1 MITAS
6 DLYLQYGDRILLN
19 RVNFTIG
26 ERDKLGLV
34 GRNGAGKSTLLKLIA
49 DYIRPDEGNIIRPPE
64 ATIGFLHQEME
75 LPTGRTVME
84 ETLTAFAEMQ
94 RMEARITEIN
104 DELATRTDYESDSYA
119 ALLEEFAGLNDRFAL
134 FGGIT
139 MEAEAER
146 VLKGLGFKNR
156 DFDRQTTEF
165 SGGWQMRIELAK
177 MLLQRPD
184 YLMLD
189 EPTNHLDLESV
200 IWFQDYLQHFPGAI
214 LTISHD
220 REFLNCLVNQI
231 LELRHRK
238 LNKYNGDFD
247 HYLIEREERHRKHV
261 QAYENQ
267 QKQIDQMRR
276 SADKFRASAR
286 RSSQAQNKLKQI
298 DRMEIIEAPE
308 SDEGTVNFRFPQ
320 PERVGQH
327 PIRLQNIHQAYGDH
341 VVYRGIDFECTRG
354 QRMVLVGPNGAG
366 KSTLLKIIGDEI
378 PFQQGERQ
386 LGHNVKCGY
395 YAQNRTDMLRPSRT
409 VLQEVMAMEHP
420 VSEQQ
425 ARTTLGSFLFRGDDV
440 FKPISVL
447 SGGEKSRLALVKQ
460 LLDPPNVLLMDE
472 PTTHLDIPSIEA
484 LIYALKQ
491 YEGTLIL
498 ISHDVYFIRS
508 IAENV
513 LHISGGELTFYPG
526 NYDYY
531 LEKTKSSAR
540 AGLTAGSKELSN
552 SRPEKTGSPVA
563 KKDKPRSGRKTK
575 EQKRQEAEERQARSR
590 KKKESTQGIESAEKR
605 IAELEARQEELV
617 KLMQNESHMADEDQA
632 AATQKEIG
640 EVARKLQTAYSDWDR
655 WTQIAESIE

>member
-1 MITAS
+1 MLTLTDIS
-6 DLYLQYGDRILLN
+6 KGYGGRDLFAGVSLQINRGDR
-19 RVNFTIG
+19 V
-26 ERDKLGLV
+26 GLV
-34 GRNGAGKSTLLKLIA
+34 GANGAGKSTLFSIIL
-49 DYIRPDEGNIIRPPE
+49 DHNSPDEGSVTRERNMSL
-64 ATIGFLHQEME
+64 GFLPQETAPKGDETVLETATE
-75 LPTGRTVME
+75 LTPEVAKFRKTIKQHDAGE
-84 ETLTAFAEMQ
+84 GDDDAAYHEALA
-94 RMEARITEIN
+94 RM
-104 DELATRTDYESDSYA
+104 DELGVYLAEPNAKTILRGLA
-119 ALLEEFAGLNDRFAL
+119 FREE
-134 FGGIT
+134 
-139 MEAEAER
+139 
-146 VLKGLGFKNR
+146 
-156 DFDRQTTEF
+156 DFDKPLKSL
-165 SGGWQMRIELAK
+165 SGGWCMRAHLAR
-177 MLLQRPD
+177 LLVMEPD
-184 YLMLD
+184 LLMLD

-220 REFLNCLVNQI
+220 REFLNSLVNQI
-231 LELRHRK
+231 FELRHRK

-267 QKQIDQMRR
+267 QKQIEQMRR

-286 RSSQAQNKLKQI
+286 RSSQTQNKLKQI
-298 DRMEIIEAPE
+298 DRMELIEAPE

-366 KSTLLKIIGDEI
+366 KSTLLKIIGDVI
-378 PFQQGERQ
+378 PFQDGERI

-409 VLQEVMAMEHP
+409 VLQEVMAMEKP
-420 VSEQQ
+420 VPEQQ

-531 LEKTKSSAR
+531 LEKTKSGAR
-540 AGLTAGSKELSN
+540 AGLTAGTKELTN
-552 SRPEKTGSPVA
+552 SRPEEATNS
-563 KKDKPRSGRKTK
+563 KDKSEKPRSGRKTK
-575 EQKRQEAEERQARSR
+575 EQKRKEAEERQARSR
-590 KKKESTQGIESAEKR
+590 KKKESTQGIENAEQR
-605 IAELEARQEELV
+605 IAELEARQAELV
-617 KLMQNESHMADEDQA
+617 QLLQDESHMADATQA
-632 AATQKEIG
+632 AATQKEIS

>member
-1 MITAS
+1 MLTLTEIS
-6 DLYLQYGDRILLN
+6 KGYGGRDLFADVSLQINRGDR
-19 RVNFTIG
+19 V
-26 ERDKLGLV
+26 GLV
-34 GRNGAGKSTLLKLIA
+34 GANGAGKSTLFSIIL
-49 DYIRPDEGNIIRPPE
+49 DHNSPDEGSVTRERNMSL
-64 ATIGFLHQEME
+64 GFLPQETAPKGDETVLETATE
-75 LPTGRTVME
+75 LTSEVQKHRKMIKAHDADESVDDDAYH
-84 ETLTAFAEMQ
+84 TALA
-94 RMEARITEIN
+94 RM
-104 DELATRTDYESDSYA
+104 DELGVYLAEPKAKTILRGLA
-119 ALLEEFAGLNDRFAL
+119 FREEDFHKP
-134 FGGIT
+134 
-139 MEAEAER
+139 
-146 VLKGLGFKNR
+146 LKSL
-156 DFDRQTTEF
+156 
-165 SGGWQMRIELAK
+165 SGGWCMRAHLAR
-177 MLLQRPD
+177 LLVMEPD
-184 YLMLD
+184 LLMLD

-200 IWFQDYLQHFPGAI
+200 IWFQDYLQNFPGAI

-220 REFLNCLVNQI
+220 REFLNCLVHQI
-231 LELRHRK
+231 FELRHRK

-247 HYLIEREERHRKHV
+247 HYLVEREERHRKHV

-267 QKQIDQMRR
+267 QKQIEQMRR

-298 DRMEIIEAPE
+298 DRMELIEAPE
-308 SDEGTVNFRFPQ
+308 SDEGTVSFRFPQ

-327 PIRLQNIHQAYGDH
+327 PVRLHGIHQSYGDH
-341 VVYRGIDFECTRG
+341 VVYRGIDFECTRA

-366 KSTLLKIIGDEI
+366 KSTLLKIIGDII
-378 PFQQGERQ
+378 PFQEGERQ
-386 LGHNVKCGY
+386 LGHNVKIGY

-409 VLQEVMAMEHP
+409 VLEEVMAMEKP
-420 VSEQQ
+420 VPEQL
-425 ARTTLGSFLFRGDDV
+425 ARTILGSFLFRGDDV

-531 LEKTKSSAR
+531 LEKTKSGAR
-540 AGLTAGSKELSN
+540 AGLTAGTRELTN
-552 SRPEKTGSPVA
+552 ARPEDAAATQA
-563 KKDKPRSGRKTK
+563 KVDKPRSGRKTK
-575 EQKRQEAEERQARSR
+575 EQKRKEAEERQARSR
-590 KKKESTQGIESAEKR
+590 KKKESTQGIASAEKR
-605 IAELEARQEELV
+605 IAELETRQEELV
-617 KLMQNESHMADEDQA
+617 QFLQDEAHMTDGAKA
-632 AATQKEIG
+632 AATQQEIG

-655 WTQIAESIE
+655 WSQIAESIG

>member
-1 MITAS
+1 MLTLTDISKGYGGRVLFAGVS
-6 DLYLQYGDRILLN
+6 VQINRGDR
-19 RVNFTIG
+19 V
-26 ERDKLGLV
+26 GLV
-34 GRNGAGKSTLLKLIA
+34 GANGAGKSTLFSIIL
-49 DYIRPDEGNIIRPPE
+49 DHNSPDEGTVTRERNMSL
-64 ATIGFLHQEME
+64 GFLPQETAPKGDETVLETATE
-75 LPTGRTVME
+75 LSPEVAKHRKIIKAHDAGDSVDDDAYH
-84 ETLTAFAEMQ
+84 TALA
-94 RMEARITEIN
+94 RM
-104 DELATRTDYESDSYA
+104 DELGVYLAESKA
-119 ALLEEFAGLNDRFAL
+119 KTILRGLAFREE
-134 FGGIT
+134 
-139 MEAEAER
+139 
-146 VLKGLGFKNR
+146 
-156 DFDRQTTEF
+156 DFDKPLKSL
-165 SGGWQMRIELAK
+165 SGGWCMRAHLAR
-177 MLLQRPD
+177 LLVMEPD
-184 YLMLD
+184 LLMLD

-200 IWFQDYLQHFPGAI
+200 IWFQNYLQSFPGAI

-231 LELRHRK
+231 FELRHRK
-238 LNKYNGDFD
+238 LHKYNGDFD

-267 QKQIDQMRR
+267 QKQIEQMRR

-298 DRMEIIEAPE
+298 DRMKLIEEPE
-308 SDEGTVNFRFPQ
+308 NDEGTVSFRFPQ

-327 PIRLQNIHQAYGDH
+327 PIRLKGIHQAYGDH

-354 QRMVLVGPNGAG
+354 QRIVLVGPNGAG
-366 KSTLLKIIGDEI
+366 KSTLLKIIGDVI
-378 PFQQGERQ
+378 PFQKGERI

-409 VLQEVMAMEHP
+409 VLQEVMAMENP

-440 FKPISVL
+440 FKPVSVL

-531 LEKTKSSAR
+531 LEKTKSGAR
-540 AGLTAGSKELSN
+540 AGLTAGTRELTN
-552 SRPEKTGSPVA
+552 SRPEGPAADTE
-563 KKDKPRSGRKTK
+563 KKERPRSGRKTK
-575 EQKRQEAEERQARSR
+575 EQKRKEAEERQARSR
-590 KKKESTQGIESAEKR
+590 KKRESTQGIAAAEKK
-605 IAELEARQEELV
+605 IAELEARQQELV
-617 KLMQNESHMADEDQA
+617 SLMQDETHMSDSTQA
-632 AATQKEIG
+632 AKTQKEIA
-640 EVARKLQTAYSDWDR
+640 EVARKLQNAYSEWDR
-655 WTQIAESIE
+655 WTQVAESIE